1 MHTERVIPFWR
12 LLIVLTLITLA
23 SPAYV
28 GESQSAE
35 QKVAVVNGTV
45 IKQAEFDSELNRVL
59 ERLQRTGRIPNDLER
74 SQIKKQVL
82 ENLIAR
88 ELLYQESQKKGIKV
102 DQKEIEAQLTAL
114 KGRFPSEV
122 EFKKALSTMNLTEA
136 GLRFQFERDLA
147 IRKLLD
153 DQIGGK
159 STVSEKESRA
169 YYDGNLE
176 SFKKPEQV
184 RASHILIKV
193 DPGADEAKKA
203 EARTKIESLQAK
215 LKNGEDF
222 GALAKEYSEGPSG
235 PKGGD
240 LGFFGRG
247 QMVKPFEETA
257 FSMKPGQVSGM
268 VETRFGYH
276 LIMVTERTPES
287 TLSYEEVK
295 DRLEQYLKQQKVQA
309 EIAAYVETLKG
320 KAKIE
325 RLVKEG

>member
-1 MHTERVIPFWR
+1 MHTEKLIPFWR
-12 LLIVLTLITLA
+12 LLIVLALVTLV
-23 SPAYV
+23 SPAYAA
-28 GESQSAE
+28 ESQSAE

-45 IKQAEFDSELNRVL
+45 LKQAELDSETNRYL
-59 ERLQRTGRIPNDLER
+59 DRLQRTGRFPNDLER

-102 DQKEIEAQLTAL
+102 DQQEIDAQLTGL
-114 KGRFPSEV
+114 KARFPNEA
-122 EFKKALSTMNLTEA
+122 EFKNALSRNNLTEA
-136 GLRFQFERDLA
+136 DLRSQFERDLA
-147 IRKLLD
+147 IKKLLD
-153 DQIGGK
+153 GQIGDK
-159 STVSEKESRA
+159 IAVSEKETRA
-169 YYDGNLE
+169 YYDSNLE
-176 SFKKPEQV
+176 TFKKPEQV

-203 EARTKIESLQAK
+203 EARKKIESLQTK
-215 LKNGEDF
+215 LKKGEDF

-257 FSMKPGQVSGM
+257 FAMKPGQVSDM
-268 VETRFGYH
+268 VETNFGYH
-276 LIMVTERTPES
+276 LIMVSDRTPEG
-287 TLSYEEVK
+287 TIPYEEVK
-295 DRLEQYLKQQKVQA
+295 DRLQQFLKQQKVQEA
-309 EIAAYVETLKG
+309 IAQYVETLEG

-325 RLVKEG
+325 RFL

>member
-1 MHTERVIPFWR
+1 MHTERIIPFWR

-23 SPAYV
+23 SLAYV

-45 IKQAEFDSELNRVL
+45 INQAEFDSEMNRVL
-59 ERLQRTGRIPNDLER
+59 ERLQRTGRFPNDVER

-136 GLRFQFERDLA
+136 ELRFQFERDLA

-169 YYDGNLE
+169 YYDSNLE

-257 FSMKPGQVSGM
+257 FTMKPGQVSGM

-295 DRLEQYLKQQKVQA
+295 DRLEQYLKQQKAQEA
-309 EIAAYVETLKG
+309 IAAYVETLKG

-325 RLVKEG
+325 RFVKEG

>member
-12 LLIVLTLITLA
+12 LLIVLTLVTLA

-45 IKQAEFDSELNRVL
+45 INQAEFDSEMNRVL
-59 ERLQRTGRIPNDLER
+59 ERLQRTGRFPNDLER

-102 DQKEIEAQLTAL
+102 DQKEIDAQLTAL

-122 EFKKALSTMNLTEA
+122 EFKNALSTMNLTEA
-136 GLRFQFERDLA
+136 ELKFQFERDLA

-159 STVSEKESRA
+159 SAVSEKESRA
-169 YYDGNLE
+169 YYDSNLE

-257 FSMKPGQVSGM
+257 FTMKPGQVSGM

-295 DRLEQYLKQQKVQA
+295 DRLEQYLKQQKVQEA
-309 EIAAYVETLKG
+309 IAAYVETLKG

-325 RLVKEG
+325 RFVKEG

>member
-1 MHTERVIPFWR
+1 MHTGRLIPFWR
-12 LLIVLTLITLA
+12 LLIVLALIILV
-23 SPAYV
+23 SPAYAA
-28 GESQSAE
+28 ESQSAE

-45 IKQAEFDSELNRVL
+45 IKQAELDSEMSRYLA
-59 ERLQRTGRIPNDLER
+59 RLQQTGRFPNELEIN
-74 SQIKKQVL
+74 QIKKQVL

-102 DQKEIEAQLTAL
+102 DPKEIDEQLTAL
-114 KGRFPSEV
+114 KGRFPSEA
-122 EFKKALSTMNLTEA
+122 EFKNALSRMNLTEA
-136 GLRFQFERDLA
+136 DLRFQFERDLA

-153 DQIGGK
+153 GQIGDK
-159 STVSEKESRA
+159 VAVSEKETRA

-176 SFKKPEQV
+176 TFKKPEQV

-203 EARTKIESLQAK
+203 EARTKIESLQTR
-215 LKNGEDF
+215 LKKGEDF
-222 GALAKEYSEGPSG
+222 GALAKENSEGPSG

-247 QMVKPFEETA
+247 QMVKPFEEAA
-257 FSMKPGQVSGM
+257 FTMKPGQVSGM

-276 LIMVTERTPES
+276 LIMVTDRTPEGIH
-287 TLSYEEVK
+287 TYEEVK

-309 EIAAYVETLKG
+309 AIAEYVETLKAQ
-320 KAKIE
+320 AKIE
-325 RLVKEG
+325 RFL

>member
-1 MHTERVIPFWR
+1 MHTEKLIPFWR
-12 LLIVLTLITLA
+12 LLIVLALVTLV
-23 SPAYV
+23 SPAYAA
-28 GESQSAE
+28 ESKSAE

-45 IKQAEFDSELNRVL
+45 LKQAELDSETNRYL
-59 ERLQRTGRIPNDLER
+59 DRLQRTGRSPNDLER

-102 DQKEIEAQLTAL
+102 DQQEIDAQLTGL
-114 KGRFPSEV
+114 KGRFPNEA
-122 EFKKALSTMNLTEA
+122 EFKNALSRNNLTEA
-136 GLRFQFERDLA
+136 DLRSQFERDLA
-147 IRKLLD
+147 IKKLLD
-153 DQIGGK
+153 GQIGDK
-159 STVSEKESRA
+159 SAVSEKETRA
-169 YYDGNLE
+169 YYDSNLE
-176 SFKKPEQV
+176 TFKKPEQV

-203 EARTKIESLQAK
+203 EARTKIESLQTK
-215 LKNGEDF
+215 LKKGEDF

-257 FSMKPGQVSGM
+257 FAMKPGQVSDM
-268 VETRFGYH
+268 VETNFGYH
-276 LIMVTERTPES
+276 LIMVSDRTPEG
-287 TLSYEEVK
+287 TIPYEEVK
-295 DRLEQYLKQQKVQA
+295 DRLQQFLKQQKVQEA
-309 EIAAYVETLKG
+309 IAQYVETLKG

-325 RLVKEG
+325 RFL

>member
-1 MHTERVIPFWR
+1 MHIERVIPFWR
-12 LLIVLTLITLA
+12 LLIVLTMITLA

-45 IKQAEFDSELNRVL
+45 INQAEFDSEMNRVL
-59 ERLQRTGRIPNDLER
+59 ERLQRTGRFPNDIER
-74 SQIKKQVL
+74 SQIKNQVL

-114 KGRFPSEV
+114 KGRFPSEA
-122 EFKKALSTMNLTEA
+122 EFKNALSTMNLTEA

-295 DRLEQYLKQQKVQA
+295 DRLEQYLKQQKVQE

>member
-45 IKQAEFDSELNRVL
+45 INQPEFDNEMNRVL
-59 ERLQRTGRIPNDLER
+59 ERLQRTGRFPNDLER

-88 ELLYQESQKKGIKV
+88 ELLYQESQTKGIKV
-102 DQKEIEAQLTAL
+102 DQKEIEAQVTAL

-153 DQIGGK
+153 DQIGDK
-159 STVSEKESRA
+159 VAVSEKESKA
-169 YYDGNLE
+169 YYDNNLE

-193 DPGADEAKKA
+193 DPGAEEAKKA
-203 EARTKIESLQAK
+203 EARTKIESVQAK
-215 LKNGEDF
+215 LKKGEDF

-247 QMVKPFEETA
+247 QMVKPFEEAA

-276 LIMVTERTPES
+276 LIMVAERTPES

-295 DRLEQYLKQQKVQA
+295 DRLEQYLKQQKVQEA
-309 EIAAYVETLKG
+309 IAAYVETLQG

-325 RLVKEG
+325 RFVKEG

>member
-1 MHTERVIPFWR
+1 MHTEKLIPFWR
-12 LLIVLTLITLA
+12 LLIVLALVTLV
-23 SPAYV
+23 SPAYAA
-28 GESQSAE
+28 ESQSAE

-45 IKQAEFDSELNRVL
+45 LKQAELDSETNRYL
-59 ERLQRTGRIPNDLER
+59 DRLQRTGRFPNDLER

-102 DQKEIEAQLTAL
+102 DQQEIDAQLTGL
-114 KGRFPSEV
+114 KGRFPNEA
-122 EFKKALSTMNLTEA
+122 EFKNALSRNNLTEA
-136 GLRFQFERDLA
+136 DLRSQFERDLA
-147 IRKLLD
+147 IKKLLD
-153 DQIGGK
+153 GQIGDK
-159 STVSEKESRA
+159 IAVSEKETRA
-169 YYDGNLE
+169 YYDSNLE
-176 SFKKPEQV
+176 TFKKPEQV

-203 EARTKIESLQAK
+203 EARTKIESLQTK
-215 LKNGEDF
+215 LKKGEDF

-257 FSMKPGQVSGM
+257 FAMKPGQVSDM
-268 VETRFGYH
+268 VETNFGYH
-276 LIMVTERTPES
+276 LIMVSDRTPEG
-287 TLSYEEVK
+287 TIPYEEVK
-295 DRLEQYLKQQKVQA
+295 DRLQQFLKQQKVQEA
-309 EIAAYVETLKG
+309 IAQYVETLEG

-325 RLVKEG
+325 RFL